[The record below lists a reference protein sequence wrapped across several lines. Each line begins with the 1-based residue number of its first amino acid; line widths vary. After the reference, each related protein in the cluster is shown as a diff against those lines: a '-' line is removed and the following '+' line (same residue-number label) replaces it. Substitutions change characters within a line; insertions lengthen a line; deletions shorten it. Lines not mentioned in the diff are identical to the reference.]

1 MIRRDPQKP
10 RHGGPRPAHP
20 LGQLAWGGRMAA
32 TDGAA
37 DGLRAMIAKGELAPG
52 QRLPA
57 EPELCAR
64 LGVSRGSLREA
75 VRSLAALGMLESR
88 HGAGT
93 FVSALRPGQM
103 LAGFAATVDVL
114 PLDGLLELF
123 DVRRPL
129 EAQAAALAAAR
140 ADEQVLARLREVQKR
155 LATSE
160 DEAERHA
167 LDREFH
173 STLCQAGGNEALAA
187 LADVLRAR
195 GSHYSIYG
203 APEAETIRLAS
214 DLGHEALINAVAAR
228 DPAAAAA
235 AASSHLSQ
243 TEVWL
248 RRYGPAPDGG
258 PAR

>member
-1 MIRRDPQKP
+1 
-10 RHGGPRPAHP
+10 
-20 LGQLAWGGRMAA
+20 MAA
-32 TDGAA
+32 TNAAA
-37 DGLRAMIAKGELAPG
+37 DGLRGMIARGELAPG
-52 QRLPA
+52 AQLPA

-75 VRSLAALGMLESR
+75 VRALAALGMLESR

-140 ADEQVLARLREVQKR
+140 ADEQVVARLRELQKR
-155 LATSE
+155 LAES
-160 DEAERHA
+160 DAEAERHA

-173 STLCQAGGNEALAA
+173 ATLCAAGGNEALAA
-187 LADVLRAR
+187 LIDVLRAR

-203 APEAETIRLAS
+203 AAEADTIRLAS
-214 DLGHEALINAVAAR
+214 DLGHEALINAVAAH

-235 AASSHLSQ
+235 AATAHLSQ

-248 RRYGPAPDGG
+248 RRYGPTPSGESQSSMPVRST
-258 PAR
+258 PATM